1 MKSQDVLDLL
11 LVPKRCQCLD
21 SSRTFDFVISS
32 SLEFPIQSQPFT
44 KETHCNKKAKTK
56 NKTKQKSRRR
66 VAINGEQ
73 GFRGKFHQWLSGKTL
88 NKGILPG
95 NWSQL
100 SKCIHY
106 ARFSHIYSDSSFIL
120 CTPVSCDATA
130 CFDGAYSLGL
140 SESGVTVWHVFFF
153 HFLFRTSAV
162 DVRRWLKC
170 EKERCSE
177 RQKKL
182 CRASTVAHQE
192 HPRGGSMELAS
203 VSVLQC
209 SCWVGVIVGWWETAN
224 ESPIPIVFS
233 SFCSVS
239 QRVSALYR
247 EASYNSMLSWRRP
260 RPRHWY
266 AFQQSLA
273 AMEQMYTCALS
284 L

>member
-1 MKSQDVLDLL
+1 MESRVLG
-11 LVPKRCQCLD
+11 VN
-21 SSRTFDFVISS
+21 F
-32 SLEFPIQSQPFT
+32 
-44 KETHCNKKAKTK
+44 
-56 NKTKQKSRRR
+56 
-66 VAINGEQ
+66 INGWVEKRLTRAFFQETGVSWASVFIMQ
-73 GFRGKFHQWLSGKTL
+73 GSVIFTLIAPLLCVPQFPVTLLHVSMESTAWACRRAESQFGMFLS
-88 NKGILPG
+88 
-95 NWSQL
+95 
-100 SKCIHY
+100 
-106 ARFSHIYSDSSFIL
+106 L
-120 CTPVSCDATA
+120 C
-130 CFDGAYSLGL
+130 
-140 SESGVTVWHVFFF
+140 FF
-153 HFLFRTSAV
+153 HFLFRTSTI

-182 CRASTVAHQE
+182 CRAATVAHQE
-192 HPRGGSMELAS
+192 HPRGGSMELAT
-203 VSVLQC
+203 VSVLQR

-247 EASYNSMLSWRRP
+247 EASYNNILSWRRP

>member
-1 MKSQDVLDLL
+1 MLKIIFQGSFCEVTGCSWPTIKYRKDVNAWTRPEHLTLWFLPRWSFQSRASLSQRRHIVI
-11 LVPKRCQCLD
+11 KRQ
-21 SSRTFDFVISS
+21 
-32 SLEFPIQSQPFT
+32 
-44 KETHCNKKAKTK
+44 
-56 NKTKQKSRRR
+56 KQ
-66 VAINGEQ
+66 
-73 GFRGKFHQWLSGKTL
+73 
-88 NKGILPG
+88 GILPG

-120 CTPVSCDATA
+120 CTPVPCDASA

-203 VSVLQC
+203 VSVLQR
-209 SCWVGVIVGWWETAN
+209 SCWVGVTVGWWETAN

-260 RPRHWY
+260 CPRHWY